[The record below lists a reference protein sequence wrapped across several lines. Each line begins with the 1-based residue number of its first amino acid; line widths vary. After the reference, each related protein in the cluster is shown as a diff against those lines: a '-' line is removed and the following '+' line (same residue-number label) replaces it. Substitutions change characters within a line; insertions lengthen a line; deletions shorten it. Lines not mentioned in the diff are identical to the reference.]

1 MHRCDENAGL
11 AQWRLRLIC
20 NEELPGVRV
29 PHPAPKFACLLHLN
43 KLVETTYPIVAD
55 TVRHSCKEVV
65 G

>member
-11 AQWRLRLIC
+11 AERSCTLLVIRTTALR
-20 NEELPGVRV
+20 VR
-29 PHPAPKFACLLHLN
+29 HPAPKFACLLHLN
-43 KLVETTYPIVAD
+43 KLVETTYPVVAD